1 MHKVTKKDWGAPTKQ
16 KKKHRVVFRIFLKY
30 RNFAAELKIITME
43 FTGKIIA
50 ILQPRGG
57 VSKTGNEWKSQE
69 YVIENHDQ
77 YPRKMC
83 FDVFGADK
91 IEQFN
96 IQMGEELTVSF
107 DVDARQWQDRW
118 FNSIR
123 AWKVERVGAGAPMTP
138 GAPVPP
144 PAPTAAPEFI
154 AGDAKDLIC
163 FMAAASSEAGTT
175 CSPAATA
182 VRLPSWYCLRQRNSW
197 LAATPCCRAT
207 RETVIPGSK
216 LC

>member
-77 YPRKMC
+77 YPRLEGRTRRSRST
-83 FDVFGADK
+83 DDSGS
-91 IEQFN
+91 
-96 IQMGEELTVSF
+96 T
-107 DVDARQWQDRW
+107 R
-118 FNSIR
+118 
-123 AWKVERVGAGAPMTP
+123 
-138 GAPVPP
+138 
-144 PAPTAAPEFI
+144 
-154 AGDAKDLIC
+154 
-163 FMAAASSEAGTT
+163 SSSGTDSCT
-175 CSPAATA
+175 GI
-182 VRLPSWYCLRQRNSW
+182 YCRRRQRRPAV
-197 LAATPCCRAT
+197 LKKKLPARFQIDPKKTGLLG
-207 RETVIPGSK
+207 IPENRRG
-216 LC
+216 

>member
-1 MHKVTKKDWGAPTKQ
+1 
-16 KKKHRVVFRIFLKY
+16 
-30 RNFAAELKIITME
+30 ME

-57 VSKTGNEWKSQE
+57 VSKASGNEWKAQE
-69 YVIENHDQ
+69 YVIEDHGQ

-107 DVDARQWQDRW
+107 DIDARQWQDRW

-123 AWKVERVGAGAPMTP
+123 AWKVERSAQQRQRLHREHRFRRPLRP
-138 GAPVPP
+138 QRRNSY
-144 PAPTAAPEFI
+144 PETQR
-154 AGDAKDLIC
+154 
-163 FMAAASSEAGTT
+163 TT
-175 CSPAATA
+175 CLSN
-182 VRLPSWYCLRQRNSW
+182 LRIKN
-197 LAATPCCRAT
+197 
-207 RETVIPGSK
+207 
-216 LC
+216 

>member
-96 IQMGEELTVSF
+96 IQMGEDPRLDGRTRRSRSSDVSGST
-107 DVDARQWQDRW
+107 R
-118 FNSIR
+118 
-123 AWKVERVGAGAPMTP
+123 
-138 GAPVPP
+138 
-144 PAPTAAPEFI
+144 
-154 AGDAKDLIC
+154 
-163 FMAAASSEAGTT
+163 SSSGTDSCT
-175 CSPAATA
+175 GI
-182 VRLPSWYCLRQRNSW
+182 YCRRRQRRPAV
-197 LAATPCCRAT
+197 LKKKLPARFQIDPKKTGLLG
-207 RETVIPGSK
+207 IPENRRG
-216 LC
+216 